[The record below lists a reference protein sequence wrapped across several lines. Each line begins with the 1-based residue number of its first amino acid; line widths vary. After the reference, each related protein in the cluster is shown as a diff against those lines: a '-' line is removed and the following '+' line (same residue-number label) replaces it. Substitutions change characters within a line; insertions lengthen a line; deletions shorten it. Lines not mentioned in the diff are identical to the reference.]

1 MGMLEEVKK
10 SKKERDSLLSSEYDV
25 SLIEPA
31 FDTARKLDQNRE
43 VKTMNKLNTRTKKIF
58 N

>member
-1 MGMLEEVKK
+1 MLEEVKK